1 MNNGPNL
8 WGAILKQMPPGS
20 VIAGGAIR
28 DWYLDVE
35 PKDIDVFTGG
45 QIPPDDPPTQE
56 CFFTEAFNPR
66 SGLYRIDNY
75 YERQEEYQA
84 MGNIQLVSS
93 GQMLGYRVDLVEMT
107 DFTGGDD
114 LIEGFDFAMNQMWFD
129 GDLVYRNNAAVQDLA
144 NHTVTLLRDDR
155 LERSLRRFER
165 FNERMGGGWKLIGA

>member
-1 MNNGPNL
+1 MINGPNL
-8 WGAILKQMPPGS
+8 WSAILAQMPPGS

-28 DWYLDVE
+28 DWYLGVE

-45 QIPPDDPPTQE
+45 TADG
-56 CFFTEAFNPR
+56 NPR
-66 SGLYRIDNY
+66 SGLFRIDNY

-93 GQMLGYRVDLVEMT
+93 GQLLGYRVDLVEMT
-107 DFTGGDD
+107 DFTDGAT
-114 LIEGFDFAMNQMWFD
+114 LVKGFDFAINQMFY
-129 GDLVYRNNAAVQDLA
+129 GGKFILRTVAAINDLA

-165 FNERMGGGWKLIGA
+165 FNERMGGTWELVRCVTTTSL

>member
-1 MNNGPNL
+1 MINGPNL
-8 WGAILKQMPPGS
+8 WSAILAQMPPGS

-45 QIPPDDPPTQE
+45 YLPHDDPDE
-56 CFFTEAFNPR
+56 GFILYREPR
-66 SGLYRIDNY
+66 LGLYRIDNY

-107 DFTGGDD
+107 DFTNGPA
-114 LIEGFDFAMNQMWFD
+114 LVEGFDFAINQQWFD
-129 GDLVYRNNAAVQDLA
+129 GDLVYRTVASINDLA

-155 LERSLRRFER
+155 IERSLRRFER
-165 FNERMGGGWKLIGA
+165 FNTRMGGGWTLKKDYT